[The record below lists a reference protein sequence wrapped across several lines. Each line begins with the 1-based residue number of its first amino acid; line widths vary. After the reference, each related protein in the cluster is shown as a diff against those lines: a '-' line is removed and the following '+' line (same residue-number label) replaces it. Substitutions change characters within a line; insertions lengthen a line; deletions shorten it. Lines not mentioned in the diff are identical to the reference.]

1 MCAAAA
7 AAAAAAVL
15 CFVCGVSPQRAAL
28 LRQGE
33 AFCSAVAG
41 GDIQH
46 PNMLLNIELQ
56 KTVSFVMPRL
66 ASRLECEGLQVDL
79 GSLKAKSQLQ
89 PRRLSYPDNM
99 ETAAMID
106 SYSCE

>member
-1 MCAAAA
+1 MG
-7 AAAAAAVL
+7 L
-15 CFVCGVSPQRAAL
+15 QRAAL

-46 PNMLLNIELQ
+46 PNMLVDVELL
-56 KTVSFVMPRL
+56 KTVSIVIPRL
-66 ASRLECEGLQVDL
+66 ASRLECEGIQIDL
-79 GSLKAKSQLQ
+79 GSVRAKSLLQ
-89 PRRLSYPDNM
+89 PRRLSYPPDM
-99 ETAAMID
+99 DTASLID